1 MMKIHILGLESI
13 EITRFVK
20 SLSFSKAI
28 DLTSNKASISLDMFS
43 TSIDTLFKNGDNFAL
58 KGKQVTI
65 KYADQLIYWGFIDSI
80 SIDTIYDD
88 VGLEITTCSLTCD
101 SIFTRLLNS
110 EIVHSNTTKLV
121 GSVTSATLAD
131 YGAYLRQE
139 NDFGKIL
146 QYTLDQFA
154 FAKAPLAL
162 FEQDLRLSDLIN
174 VCDGVS
180 NYFLPILAQYSNAQ
194 NKIYSILKQGLVNPN
209 DKILTVQKFMTLF
222 QQTPELVEFFFILL
236 PYQEDYKIE
245 QSKKILFKSLGAVP
259 TIIFRYKPLPP
270 KFTIS
275 QKSLE
280 KVRDTRLIS
289 KLSLGKTYTEDTSD
303 RSKIEYL
310 KIPSHQILSMS
321 YEYEGEMVNAVS
333 VYNGVSDNNSSV
345 AFNLASSLNHLIMN
359 ETDAEEFG
367 ISHKV
372 ITNFYVEDRNPL
384 ISARLTE
391 LGFCLHGDSAYYS
404 KGIVKLALSFTQSLC
419 VGIWC
424 ELLINQFSFTCY
436 ITKLDYK
443 MSMSASGVMEGYIEM
458 HFERGSKNRLPL
470 FYPKQVTQDYQ
481 DNSASKPINPIPK
494 SDIEKRG

>member
-1 MMKIHILGLESI
+1 MIRVYILGLESLD
-13 EITRFVK
+13 ITKFVT
-20 SLSFSKAI
+20 SFSFSKAI
-28 DLTSNKASISLDMFS
+28 DLTSNKASMSLDMFS
-43 TSIDTLFKNGDNFAL
+43 TSIDNLFKNGDNFAL
-58 KGKQVTI
+58 KGKQITI

-88 VGLEITTCSLTCD
+88 MGLEITTCSLSCD

-110 EIVHSNTTKLV
+110 EIVHSNTTKLF
-121 GSVTSATLAD
+121 GSVTSQTLAD
-131 YGAYLRQE
+131 YGAYLSQE

-162 FEQDLRLSDLIN
+162 FEQSLKIAELIN

-180 NYFLPILAQYSNAQ
+180 NYHLPILAQYSNPS
-194 NKIYSILKQGLVNPN
+194 NKVFSILKQGLVNPN
-209 DKILTVQKFMTLF
+209 DKLLTLQKFMTIF
-222 QQTPELVEFFFILL
+222 QQTPELVEFFFVLL
-236 PYQEDYKIE
+236 PYQESYKIE
-245 QSKKILFKSLGAVP
+245 QSKKVLYKALGAVP

-270 KFTIS
+270 KFNIN
-275 QKSLE
+275 QKTLE

-289 KLSLGKTYTEDTSD
+289 KATLGKTYTEDTSD

-310 KIPSHQILSMS
+310 KIPSHQILSIA
-321 YEYEGEMVNAVS
+321 YDIDDEMVNTVS

-359 ETDAEEFG
+359 KVDAEEFG

-384 ISARLTE
+384 ISAKLTE
-391 LGFCLHGDSAYYS
+391 LGFCLHGDGAYYS
-404 KGIVKLALSFTQSLC
+404 KGIVKLALSFTQSLV

-424 ELLINQFSFTCY
+424 DMSINGSSFTCY

-443 MSMSASGVMEGYIEM
+443 MSLSASGVQEGYIEM

-481 DNSASKPINPIPK
+481 DNGASKPINPIPK
-494 SDIEKRG
+494 ADTEKRG